1 MSHEGVEMISA
12 FLAGSGLT
20 TGSVAERRAALERIA
35 ESAPPPDG
43 VRIETLTLGG
53 RPAERITPDGTGTG
67 SMVLY
72 LHGGGYCSGSLDTHR
87 QLASR
92 IALAADS
99 PVALLDYR
107 LAPEHPFP
115 AAVTDATEAYRE
127 LLALG
132 TDPRR
137 MAVAGDSAGGGLT
150 VATLLALR
158 SAGHPLPAAAAC
170 LSPWVDLTQSAPS
183 YDALA
188 DRDPMVTRVGL
199 DEMARCYLGE
209 TDPRTELASPLF
221 AADLGRLPPVMI
233 EVGAHE
239 VLLDDA
245 TGLADRI
252 RAAGGRVTLT
262 VWPEL
267 IHVFQAFTGDIIP
280 EADDSIAAVGSFLA
294 GHLGAEAGSPGERRP
309 GDHVGAGAPSSS
321 EED

>member
-1 MSHEGVEMISA
+1 VSHEGVEMISA

-20 TGSVAERRAALERIA
+20 TGSVAERRTALERIA
-35 ESAPPPDG
+35 ETAPPPDG
-43 VRIETLTLGG
+43 VDIETVTLGG
-53 RPAERITPDGTGTG
+53 RPAERITPDGTDTD

-92 IALAADS
+92 IALAAGS
-99 PVALLDYR
+99 PVTLLDYR

-127 LLALG
+127 LLAQG

-150 VATLLALR
+150 MATLLALR
-158 SAGHPLPAAAAC
+158 SGGHPLPAAAVC

-183 YDALA
+183 YEALA
-188 DRDPMVTRVGL
+188 DQDPMVTRAGL
-199 DEMARCYLGE
+199 DEMAECYLGE

-221 AADLGRLPPVMI
+221 AADLGGLPPMRV

-252 RAAGGRVTLT
+252 RGAGGTVTLT

-280 EADDSIAAVGSFLA
+280 EADESIAAIGSFLA
-294 GHLGAEAGSPGERRP
+294 AHLGAGPAGEPRP
-309 GDHVGAGAPSSS
+309 GGARAAAPSGTG
-321 EED
+321 EG

>member
-1 MSHEGVEMISA
+1 VGHPGVELISA
-12 FLAGSGLT
+12 FLAESGLT
-20 TGSVAERRAALERIA
+20 TGSVAERRTAMERITG
-35 ESAPPPDG
+35 SAPPPDG
-43 VRIETLTLGG
+43 VGVETVTLAG
-53 RPAERITPDGTGTG
+53 RPAERITPDGNHAD

-72 LHGGGYCSGSLDTHR
+72 LHGGGYCSGSLDSHR

-92 IALAADS
+92 IALAAAS
-99 PVALLDYR
+99 PVTLLDYR

-115 AAVTDATEAYRE
+115 AAVTDATGAYRE
-127 LLALG
+127 LLTLG

-137 MAVAGDSAGGGLT
+137 TAVAGDSAGGGLT

-158 SAGHPLPAAAAC
+158 SGGDPLPAAAVC
-170 LSPWVDLTQSAPS
+170 LSPWADLTQSAPS

-188 DRDPMVTRVGL
+188 DRDPMVTRLGL
-199 DEMARCYLGE
+199 DEMAQAYLGE
-209 TDPRTELASPLF
+209 ADPRTELASPLF
-221 AADLGRLPPVMI
+221 AADLGRLPPVLI

-252 RAAGGRVTLT
+252 GAAGGSVTLT

-267 IHVFQAFTGDIIP
+267 VHVFQAFPGDVIP
-280 EADDSIAAVGSFLA
+280 EADESIAAIGSFLA
-294 GHLGAEAGSPGERRP
+294 RHLGVEAGPPPRQPPGHDARS
-309 GDHVGAGAPSSS
+309 GATRSS

>member
-1 MSHEGVEMISA
+1 MSHPGVEMISA
-12 FLAGSGLT
+12 FLAESGLT
-20 TGSVAERRAALERIA
+20 TGSVAERRTAMERIA

-43 VRIETLTLGG
+43 VRVETVTLGG
-53 RPAERITPDGTGTG
+53 CPAERITPDGDGTD

-72 LHGGGYCSGSLDTHR
+72 LHGGGYCSGSLDSHR

-92 IALAADS
+92 IALAAAS
-99 PVALLDYR
+99 PVTVLDYR

-127 LLALG
+127 LLVLG
-132 TDPRR
+132 ADPRR

-158 SAGHPLPAAAAC
+158 SRGDPLPAAAVC

-199 DEMARCYLGE
+199 AEMAQCYLGG
-209 TDPRTELASPLF
+209 TAPRTELASPLF
-221 AADLGRLPPVMI
+221 AADLGRLPPVLI

-252 RAAGGRVTLT
+252 RAAGGSVTFT

-267 IHVFQAFTGDIIP
+267 IHVFQAFSGDIIP
-280 EADDSIAAVGSFLA
+280 EADRSIAAVGSFLA
-294 GHLGAEAGSPGERRP
+294 EHLGVEAGPPRERRT
-309 GDHVGAGAPSSS
+309 GDDVRTGAPRTSG
-321 EED
+321 ED

>member
-1 MSHEGVEMISA
+1 VSHEGVEMISA

-20 TGSVAERRAALERIA
+20 TGSVAERRAAMERVA

-43 VRIETLTLGG
+43 VQVETVTLGG
-53 RPAERITPDGTGTG
+53 RPAERITPEGNGSD

-72 LHGGGYCSGSLDTHR
+72 LHGGGYCTGSLGSHR

-92 IALAADS
+92 IARAAAS
-99 PVALLDYR
+99 PVTLLDYR
-107 LAPEHPFP
+107 LGPEHPFP

-158 SAGHPLPAAAAC
+158 SGGHPLPAAAAC

-188 DRDPMVTRVGL
+188 DRDPMVTRAGL
-199 DEMARCYLGE
+199 DEMARCYLGD
-209 TDPRTELASPLF
+209 TDPRAQLASPLF
-221 AADLGRLPPVMI
+221 AADLGGLPPVLI

-252 RAAGGRVTLT
+252 RAAGGSATLT

-267 IHVFQAFTGDIIP
+267 IHVFQAFTADIVP
-280 EADDSIAAVGSFLA
+280 ESDDSIAAIGSFLA
-294 GHLGAEAGSPGERRP
+294 AHLAAGSGPAMEQRAGHEVP
-309 GDHVGAGAPSSS
+309 AGAPRTS
-321 EED
+321 EGG